1 MIAFIDTHRDVYGVE
16 PIVRVLPIASSTY
29 HEHVARRRD
38 PDRRS
43 AREKSEVK
51 LCRAIL
57 RVFEENFGVY
67 GVRKVARSGAS
78 YSGKETKWRAAR
90 SPA

>member
-43 AREKSEVK
+43 AREKSDVK
-51 LCRAIL
+51 LAARSCGSSRRISAST
-57 RVFEENFGVY
+57 VC
-67 GVRKVARSGAS
+67 ARSGAS